1 MNERRRHPRWVIDG
15 THVTWKAKGKAPRN
29 ANATLKG
36 SWADVM
42 DIGTGGVSF
51 MTEAPP
57 AQGSPVFMLV
67 QMPDDDTP
75 FTVSGTVAWARCA
88 AEEEPDD
95 ISFLWSQS
103 TYEPGKRRTFGVGVE
118 FDECPQP
125 VAARAPQLCP
135 AIADALAARTAEPEL
150 ALAV

>member
-1 MNERRRHPRWVIDG
+1 M
-15 THVTWKAKGKAPRN
+15 
-29 ANATLKG
+29 
-36 SWADVM
+36 M

>member
-1 MNERRRHPRWVIDG
+1 M
-15 THVTWKAKGKAPRN
+15 TWKARARAPRS
-29 ANATLKG
+29 ANAPLKG

-51 MTEAPP
+51 TTDAPP
-57 AQGSPVFMLV
+57 TQGSPVFLLV

-75 FTVSGTVAWARCA
+75 FTVSGKVAWTKCA

-95 ISFLWSQS
+95 ISYLWSHS
-103 TYEPGKRRTFGVGVE
+103 SYKPGKRQTFGVGVE
-118 FDECPQP
+118 FDECPKH
-125 VAARAPQLCP
+125 VAARTPQLCP
-135 AIADALAARTAEPEL
+135 AIADALAARAVEPAL